1 MNFEKQQKCTVT
13 CQFLANSDEKST
25 EPTKFFL
32 TEYSLGCSGYV
43 TFNRI
48 HCFRVFL
55 HFSLFHDL
63 HCLLGRQQ
71 CAVKNVEYHALCLRV
86 TFTVVSCVVVYKE
99 CVIRWTSGSR
109 WCLVEGVVTLLLW
122 IQFVTVRDNGD
133 RGESYCGKEKMLMLD
148 DMYRSETFVSKLK
161 QLHHLLIFLDWGKV
175 TPTVFW

>member
-1 MNFEKQQKCTVT
+1 MLCLAFANFSRSRLSSRVTFNLVARSFTRDLATRLGTWILKKQQKCTVT

-86 TFTVVSCVVVYKE
+86 SFTVVSCVVVYKE
-99 CVIRWTSGSR
+99 CVIRWTSGRR

-122 IQFVTVRDNGD
+122 IQFVTVRDSGD
-133 RGESYCGKEKMLMLD
+133 RGES
-148 DMYRSETFVSKLK
+148 
-161 QLHHLLIFLDWGKV
+161 
-175 TPTVFW
+175 

>member
-13 CQFLANSDEKST
+13 YQFFANIAEK
-25 EPTKFFL
+25 TKFSL

-48 HCFRVFL
+48 HCFRVFF

-63 HCLLGRQQ
+63 HRLLGRQQ

-99 CVIRWTSGSR
+99 CVIR
-109 WCLVEGVVTLLLW
+109 
-122 IQFVTVRDNGD
+122 
-133 RGESYCGKEKMLMLD
+133 
-148 DMYRSETFVSKLK
+148 
-161 QLHHLLIFLDWGKV
+161 
-175 TPTVFW
+175 